1 MNNILSIGVIYKITY
16 PNGKIYI
23 GQDRTDDVNYFG
35 SADAFTISKDFSF
48 EEKQDFTIR
57 KEVLERR
64 ENISIRQLNLLER
77 LHIIKNRS
85 AYPDVGY
92 NRTHSQAR
100 KHCRTL
106 WLEEE
111 HANN

>member
-1 MNNILSIGVIYKITY
+1 MSKILSIGVIYKITY

-35 SADAFTISKDFSF
+35 SADAFTISKDFTF
-48 EEKQDFTIR
+48 DEKQDFTIR
-57 KEVLERR
+57 KEILERR
-64 ENISIRQLNLLER
+64 ENISIQQLNLLER
-77 LHIIKNRS
+77 LHIIKNHS
-85 AYPDVGY
+85 AYSDIGY

-106 WLEEE
+106 WTEGEDE
-111 HANN
+111 NN